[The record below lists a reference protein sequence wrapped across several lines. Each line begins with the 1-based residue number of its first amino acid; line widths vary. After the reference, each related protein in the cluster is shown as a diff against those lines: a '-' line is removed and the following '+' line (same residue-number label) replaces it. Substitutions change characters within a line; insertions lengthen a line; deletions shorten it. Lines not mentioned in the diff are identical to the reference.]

1 MKKGMLLFLILL
13 VTTLSLANLYAVTT
27 EGRVVLLKDNGTWK
41 YEVVQ
46 LGSKPVIEIDKPLL
60 GKDLAITLKEIV
72 RIDQEYIVLDLLI
85 QNNSSEPDS
94 FAAGLLLY
102 LRDNEGYTYSGTFMF
117 DPPSKYSRTFRGDIA
132 PNGGISRGAVFFEIP
147 KSTKLVE
154 LIYNVYPPL
163 IFDISKVAEGI

>member
-60 GKDLAITLKEIV
+60 GKDLAITLRK
-72 RIDQEYIVLDLLI
+72 
-85 QNNSSEPDS
+85 
-94 FAAGLLLY
+94 
-102 LRDNEGYTYSGTFMF
+102 
-117 DPPSKYSRTFRGDIA
+117 
-132 PNGGISRGAVFFEIP
+132 
-147 KSTKLVE
+147 
-154 LIYNVYPPL
+154 
-163 IFDISKVAEGI
+163 

>member
-27 EGRVVLLKDNGTWK
+27 EGRVVLLKSNGTWK
-41 YEVVQ
+41 YEDVQ
-46 LGSKPVIEIDKPLL
+46 LGSKPVMEIDKPLL

-72 RIDQEYIVLDLLI
+72 RIDQEHIVLDLLI

-94 FAAGLLLY
+94 FAAGLLY
-102 LRDNEGYTYSGTFMF
+102 LRDNEGYTYSDTFMF

-154 LIYNVYPPL
+154 LIYDVYPTL